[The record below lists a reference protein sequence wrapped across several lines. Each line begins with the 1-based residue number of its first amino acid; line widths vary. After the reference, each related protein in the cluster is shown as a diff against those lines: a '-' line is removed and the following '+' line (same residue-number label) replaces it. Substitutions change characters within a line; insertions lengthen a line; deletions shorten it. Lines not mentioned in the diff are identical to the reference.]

1 TRVGPFSKAP
11 VVLIS
16 IDTLRSDHL
25 PAYGYK
31 EVKTPAI
38 DSLVRDGILFE
49 RAYSH
54 VPLTLPSH
62 VTLLTG
68 LLPTETGVRDNVGY
82 HFDADKMPYLPR
94 LLGRDGYLTGAAVSA
109 FVLRAETGLAEG
121 FDFYQSVIDLKASE
135 TLGRSQ
141 RPGTETLASA
151 KPWLEK
157 AAASGKP
164 FFFFFHIYEP
174 HRPYDPPEPFASRY
188 GKTYDGEIA
197 SADAVIGDLF
207 HQLRQ
212 LGVFKRSIIVLLS
225 DHGEGLE
232 DHGEQ
237 GHGILL
243 YREAL
248 QVPLIVKLPED
259 DLAGSRVASPAELS
273 DITPTVL
280 SLVGLVPPKGEN
292 GRDLFAL
299 SGRGSVSR
307 AIYSETYYPR
317 IHMGWSQLTSIIRGK
332 YQLIWGPDPE
342 LYDLAQDPQER
353 HNLFHRDEKTATSL
367 RQALRPYL
375 KPLAPPSAASAET
388 SQRLAA
394 LGYLSGSAKLTASEG
409 PLPDPKAKIGTLKSY
424 SQALRLFTEQ
434 KFAQAVPLYRELVK
448 EEPKMLDAWENLG
461 SALQKLG
468 RRQEA
473 LTAYEEAMKVSG
485 GAPNVALRT
494 ASVLFEMHRYDEARK
509 YAELELATSPARAH
523 NFLAQIEMAQGDLAK
538 AETEAQAAIAI
549 RGSGIGP
556 LVTLAACQGQQ
567 GEIGRALATIATAEE
582 TLGGMEG
589 PKRFPGLFLLK
600 GELLTK
606 SGDLEAGEKAFKR
619 EVATYPEDS
628 DAYLRLA
635 ALYATQGRGQAAVD
649 TLHQMIDKNPDSPAA
664 YGAAVKGLRMLG
676 DPRSA
681 NQFLNMAM
689 HRFPDSELL
698 RGLAKEK

>member
-1 TRVGPFSKAP
+1 MRVGPFPKAP

-31 EVKTPAI
+31 DVETPAI
-38 DSLVRDGILFE
+38 DSLVRDGVLFE

-62 VTLLTG
+62 VTILTG

-82 HFDADKMPYLPR
+82 HFDGDKMPYLPR

-121 FDFYQSVIDLKASE
+121 FDFYQSAIEVKASE

-141 RPGTETLASA
+141 RPGTETLVSA

-157 AAASGKP
+157 AATSGKP

-197 SADAVIGDLF
+197 SADAIIGDLF
-207 HQLRQ
+207 RQLRR
-212 LGVFKRSIIVLLS
+212 LGVFKRSIVILLS

-248 QVPLIVKLPED
+248 QVPLIVKLPEGQ
-259 DLAGSRVASPAELS
+259 LAGSRIAAPAELS
-273 DITPTVL
+273 DIAPTVL
-280 SLVGLVPPKGEN
+280 RLVGLKVPSDEN
-292 GRDLFAL
+292 GRDLFTL
-299 SGRGSVSR
+299 DGGSKPR
-307 AIYSETYYPR
+307 DIYSETYYPR
-317 IHMGWSQLTSIIRGK
+317 IHMGWSQLTSVIRGK

-342 LYDLAQDPQER
+342 LYDLARDPQER
-353 HNLFHRDEKTATSL
+353 HNLFHRDEKTAASL
-367 RQALRPYL
+367 RHALRPYL
-375 KPLAPPSAASAET
+375 KPLAPPAAESAET
-388 SQRLAA
+388 NQRLEA
-394 LGYLSGSAKLTASEG
+394 LGYLSGSAKVAATEG
-409 PLPDPKAKIGTLKSY
+409 PLPDPKAKIATLKSY
-424 SQALRLFTEQ
+424 SRALRLFTEQ

-468 RRQEA
+468 RRRSA
-473 LTAYEEAMKVSG
+473 LAAYEEAMKVSG
-485 GAPNVALRT
+485 GAPNVALRM
-494 ASVLFEMHRYDEARK
+494 ASVLFEMHRYEEARK
-509 YAELELATSPARAH
+509 YAELELGTSPARAH
-523 NFLAQIEMAQGDLAK
+523 NFLAQIEMAQGHLAE
-538 AETEAQAAIAI
+538 AETEAQAAIAT

-556 LVTLAACQGQQ
+556 LVTLAACQAQQ
-567 GEIGRALATIATAEE
+567 GEIGRALATIASAQEK
-582 TLGGMEG
+582 LGGTEG

-600 GELLTK
+600 GELLVK

-619 EVATYPEDS
+619 EVVTYPGDS
-628 DAYLRLA
+628 EAYLRLA
-635 ALYATQGRGQAAVD
+635 ALYATQGQGQEAVD
-649 TLHQMIDKNPDSPAA
+649 ALHQMIDKNPDSPSA

-681 NQFLNMAM
+681 NEFLNMAM
-689 HRFPDSELL
+689 HRFPHSRLL
-698 RGLAKEK
+698 RDLAKSK